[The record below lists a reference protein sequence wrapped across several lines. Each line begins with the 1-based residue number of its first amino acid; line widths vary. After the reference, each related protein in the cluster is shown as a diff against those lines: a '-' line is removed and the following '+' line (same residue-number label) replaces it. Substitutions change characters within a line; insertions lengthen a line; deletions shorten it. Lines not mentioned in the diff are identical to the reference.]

1 MTKTD
6 HFIKVL
12 TTAALALLASSLVL
26 VFGYAGSARSA
37 TSLASADREDLVQHF
52 PRDVYVIVGS
62 TLRNPTD
69 ETSSDA
75 PLFNVAGVS
84 LDLTWGQWTSANAT
98 SRARVVKKSG
108 KPYTYVDAE
117 LTGLVPDGVYS
128 IFYGTLDPDSENP
141 LCQNVERTLPLM
153 SRDRGQSPDRSSFVA
168 DANGEAVFSGRI
180 KGRVLKARQVFY
192 TVIYHFDGQT
202 YHPLPNR
209 GEFLTQGENCRSSFG
224 EDAMRQLIVFQKFE

>member
-6 HFIKVL
+6 RFIKVL
-12 TTAALALLASSLVL
+12 ATAALALLVSSLVL
-26 VFGYAGSARSA
+26 VFGYAGSAQSA
-37 TSLASADREDLVQHF
+37 TSPAKADREDAVQHF

-62 TLRNPTD
+62 SLRNPTD
-69 ETSSDA
+69 ETSPDA

-98 SRARVVKKSG
+98 FRTRVVKKSG
-108 KPYTYVDAE
+108 SLYTYVEAKMS
-117 LTGLVPDGVYS
+117 GLIPDGVYS
-128 IFYGTLDPDSENP
+128 IFYGTLEPDSEHP
-141 LCQNVERTLPLM
+141 LCQNVERTLPLV
-153 SRDRGQSPDRSSFVA
+153 SRDWDQSPDRSSFIA

-192 TVIYHFDGQT
+192 TVTYHSDGQT
-202 YHPLPNR
+202 YHPFPNR
-209 GEFLTQGENCRSSFG
+209 GEFLTQSENCRSSFG